1 MDDADKKDLAAGPLS
16 FLLAWGLPLLA
27 FITAN
32 LAEDAISTEATVLIL
47 AGSFAWMGI
56 ACVLNARRCRRRHC
70 YYSGPVFLLGAAAI
84 VLVGFEIVPPGRERL
99 GAVIGAT
106 LALVALTFVSELF
119 WGSTSRRGRASGA
132 AKCRKR
138 PTA

>member
-1 MDDADKKDLAAGPLS
+1 MDDAVKKDLAARPLP

-27 FITAN
+27 FIAAN
-32 LAEDAISTEATVLIL
+32 LVEDAVRIEATVLIL

-70 YYSGPVFLLGAAAI
+70 FYSEPVFLVGAAAI
-84 VLVGFEIVPPGRERL
+84 FLVGFEIVPLGRERL

-106 LALVALTFVSELF
+106 LALIALIFVSELF
-119 WGSTSRRGRASGA
+119 WGKYVAPRES
-132 AKCRKR
+132 K
-138 PTA
+138 